1 MNATSMITKS
11 PDRVAADY
19 IQPLARLA
27 MSAMWHEAHVPP
39 AQTLRLM
46 MTTLIKY
53 TAFVCHEQNVRNPL
67 TDQHKPTKRQA
78 ATMLN
83 HFRADAKDMRPGGTW
98 PRCCDAEDHARYE
111 EIMNQYG
118 AAFNGLYCYAIYSMC
133 LSALAASSSVDSDMI
148 DIVAGWF
155 ADAIVRA
162 AEQCRD
168 AGVPGAADIFADSD
182 MMTAVDALMHSED

>member
-1 MNATSMITKS
+1 
-11 PDRVAADY
+11 
-19 IQPLARLA
+19 
-27 MSAMWHEAHVPP
+27 
-39 AQTLRLM
+39 
-46 MTTLIKY
+46 
-53 TAFVCHEQNVRNPL
+53 
-67 TDQHKPTKRQA
+67 
-78 ATMLN
+78 
-83 HFRADAKDMRPGGTW
+83 
-98 PRCCDAEDHARYE
+98 
-111 EIMNQYG
+111 MNQYG